1 MRITLNACIA
11 ALLLTTFEASAA
23 GLSYDGI
30 VQVYESGTRQY
41 MQANMNVRHNTSIAG
56 SPYVLI
62 NGYAGSS
69 VTFAG
74 RDSENEYFSCYV
86 STSSPLYTEAV
97 DAKNNFNNGAR
108 LYIYKQQSS
117 SDCEG
122 FSLGNYSYYL
132 D

>member
-23 GLSYDGI
+23 GLSYDGN

-41 MQANMNVRHNTSIAG
+41 MQANMSVRHNTTIAG
-56 SPYVLI
+56 NPYVLI

-74 RDSENEYFSCYV
+74 RDSANEYFSCYV
-86 STSSPLYTEAV
+86 TSSSPLYAEAI

-108 LYIYKQQSS
+108 LYIYKQQDSS
-117 SDCEG
+117 NCEG